1 MVPNIQQW
9 KTVIGLPKDDHGEK
23 ERGVRECE
31 VVVSCSWIPN
41 VERLDINGELQLVS
55 HFFGVLKVLNY

>member
-1 MVPNIQQW
+1 M
-9 KTVIGLPKDDHGEK
+9 IGLPKDDHGEK

-41 VERLDINGELQLVS
+41 NNGKLQLVS
-55 HFFGVLKVLNY
+55 HFCVCLKVFKLLV